1 MKSFLMVLGSLLFF
15 CMCSKKDD
23 TPTTKANFEFTAK
36 DASKNSNLFN
46 YYSGTT
52 YDATTQAILLT
63 DAYTSEYGG
72 AFYKF
77 KQDISVGF
85 ELEFDF
91 SITRAGGILDCN
103 NHSGGDG
110 MALVLIAQN
119 TITISSGGGL
129 GYSGT
134 PNCLAFEI
142 DTWCN
147 GTLKD
152 PNGNH
157 ISMHTGKSGYNDA
170 DESYGIGMA
179 ENLPDMS
186 DGYIHTLQVT
196 YRDKTLKV
204 YLDKKVILYSNTG
217 KFDMANI
224 LTMTD
229 NQVYIGFT
237 ASTGSAYERHNL
249 HRFKFRAL

>member
-1 MKSFLMVLGSLLFF
+1 MRSFLIGLSSIIFF
-15 CMCSKKDD
+15 CACSKKDE
-23 TPTTKANFEFTAK
+23 TPTTKANFEFTASE
-36 DASKNSNLFN
+36 ASKNSNLFN
-46 YYSGTT
+46 YYGSTT
-52 YDATTQAILLT
+52 YDAATNAILIT
-63 DAYTSEYGG
+63 ESYNSEYGG

-91 SITRAGGILDCN
+91 SITRTNGILDCN
-103 NHSGGDG
+103 NYSGGDG
-110 MALVLIAQN
+110 MALVLIAGSA
-119 TITISSGGGL
+119 ITVSGGGGL

-134 PNCLAFEI
+134 PNSLAFEI

-147 GTLKD
+147 GTLND

-157 ISMHTGKSGYNDA
+157 ISLHTGKSGYNGA
-170 DESYGIGMA
+170 DESYSIGIA
-179 ENLPDMS
+179 ENLPNMS
-186 DGYIHTLQVT
+186 DGYVHTLQIT

-204 YLDKKVILYSNTG
+204 YLDSKVILSSNAG

-229 NQVYIGFT
+229 NQVYVGFT

-249 HRFKFRAL
+249 HRYKFRAL